1 VPHAGIGQA
10 EGPATADAGD
20 GIGHAEVEDEN
31 AVLRRTAAQ
40 EIPIDAVTGGAG
52 DRLAQAGRRGRLAE
66 PRVHTTVVEHR
77 RSTWH
82 CSAATC
88 HSLPDQ
94 DKTLRLLARKC
105 PEAWGF
111 DTIGANHGG
120 GSDRHVLEH
129 VEQDPGQDSRPK
141 ERRAGESRGN
151 ARSSGA

>member
-40 EIPIDAVTGGAG
+40 EIPIDVVTGGAG

-66 PRVHTTVVEHR
+66 PRVYTTVVEHR

-94 DKTLRLLARKC
+94 DKTL
-105 PEAWGF
+105 
-111 DTIGANHGG
+111 
-120 GSDRHVLEH
+120 SD
-129 VEQDPGQDSRPK
+129 
-141 ERRAGESRGN
+141 
-151 ARSSGA
+151 SSGNFCSSGRPLSGDGPCDGYGCVS